1 MKCEDLMILAPY
13 KKECFSYFMLQRN
26 PDDKLEI
33 RVTFEV
39 FSNKFENLQKSDFY
53 HYCNYMINQPYK
65 RLL

>member
-13 KKECFSYFMLQRN
+13 KKECFSYFMLQKN

-39 FSNKFENLQKSDFY
+39 FSNKFEYSSHELGYVWEYRKE
-53 HYCNYMINQPYK
+53 
-65 RLL
+65 